1 MLDPDISTQDAK
13 ALLSFDDRTSAG
25 LNRRRFLQLA
35 AMGVAAGAT
44 GGGLSEL
51 LGSGMVPGQ
60 ARDAWAAGPIGP
72 TDGVVV
78 LVGFDGGN
86 DFLNTTVPYTNGD
99 YYTQRGAGMSIAP
112 GRVLPLN
119 GALGL
124 HPELGYLKALYDS
137 GQVAVVQG
145 VGYPNPDRSHFSSMA
160 NWYYGRTIG
169 NPNPP
174 NGWIGRWL
182 DGKGETGPFAAATV
196 GNRVP
201 LSLVGTVARGT
212 AVPPWGPQ
220 WGDGTEPYQRL
231 MYDAVRAFGQPH
243 GKGTL
248 QDAVGKGLS
257 GVVDV
262 GQAVGPLFDTALREM
277 DNRLVQRMTVA
288 ARLINANLG
297 LRVIDASL
305 DGFDTHSSQVS
316 SNPSTP
322 GEHDI
327 LMRSFD
333 VALQAF
339 FRELSPAFRNRVTLM
354 TYSEFGRTLNGNDSS
369 GTDHGTASSHFV
381 IGPAVRG
388 GLYGQMPSLAN
399 LDQWDPI
406 PFHVDFRSMYTSVI
420 DGWLGGGAST
430 VLGANYENLNLFVRS
445 PGTDPAPPPPPPP
458 GPVVVGAGDYFPL
471 TPDRLFDSRNG
482 NGGRTTPLDAG
493 TEVDIVVLGRSGVP
507 ASGVTSVAVN
517 VVSVAATA
525 PTTMTVWPSGGAKPN
540 VANVRSLANRAVPN
554 LVIVQVGANGQIRVA
569 NESGS
574 AHLVVDVAGY
584 YGSGAGERL
593 APMTPVRALDT
604 RDGTGGQLGPVGTRS
619 SYDVQVAGVNGVPA
633 GVSSVVVNFT
643 AVRPTAK
650 GFATIWPTGVTRPVA
665 ASVNFE
671 PNQTVPNL
679 VIAKVGAGGKI
690 SVYNENG
697 VTNFV
702 VDVLAY
708 MTPGASAKHVPLT
721 AARLYD
727 ATAGGA
733 SMGPDST
740 MSLQVLGVGGVPSL
754 GVSAVA
760 LNVGAIGATANGFM
774 TAWPSGEAMPVAAN
788 LNPLANTPVSN
799 LAIVKVGP
807 DGKVN
812 VFNKNGSVKPVIDV
826 VGYYTA

>member
-1 MLDPDISTQDAK
+1 MLDPDISTHDAK

-35 AMGVAAGAT
+35 AMGAAAGAT

-51 LGSGMVPGQ
+51 LGSGLVPGQ
-60 ARDAWAAGPIGP
+60 VHDAWAAGPIGP

-99 YYTQRGAGMSIAP
+99 YYTQRGAKMSIAP
-112 GRVLPLN
+112 GSVLPLN

-124 HPELGYLKALYDS
+124 HPQLGYLKALYDA

-182 DGKGETGPFAAATV
+182 DGKGETGPFAGATV

-201 LSLVGTVARGT
+201 LSLIGAVARGT

-220 WGDGTEPYQRL
+220 WGDGTEPHQRL
-231 MYDAVRAFGQPH
+231 MYDAVRAFSQPH
-243 GKGTL
+243 GRGAL

-257 GVVDV
+257 GVVEV
-262 GQAVGPLFDTALREM
+262 GQVVGPLFDTALREL
-277 DNRLVQRMTVA
+277 DDRLVQRMTVA

-316 SNPSTP
+316 DNPASP
-322 GEHDI
+322 GEHDK

-333 VALQAF
+333 LALQAF
-339 FRELSPAFRNRVTLM
+339 FRELSPVFRNRVTLM
-354 TYSEFGRTLNGNDSS
+354 TYSEFGRTLNANDSA

-381 IGPAVRG
+381 IGSAVRG

-399 LDQWDPI
+399 LEYWDAI
-406 PFHVDFRSMYTSVI
+406 PFNVDFRSMYTSVI

-430 VLGANYENLNLFVRS
+430 VLGANYENLNLFTRA
-445 PGTDPAPPPPPPP
+445 PGTDPAPPPPV
-458 GPVVVGAGDYFPL
+458 GVVGAGDYFPL
-471 TPDRLFDSRNG
+471 TPDRLYDSRNG
-482 NGGRTTPLDAG
+482 TGGGAGPLGPGAQV
-493 TEVDIVVLGRSGVP
+493 EVAVLGVGGVP

-517 VVSVAATA
+517 VVSVAATE
-525 PTTMTVWPSGGAKPN
+525 PTTMTVWPSGGVKPN

-554 LVIVQVGANGQIRVA
+554 LVIVQVGANGRITIA
-569 NESGS
+569 NEKGS
-574 AHLVVDVAGY
+574 TNLVVDVAGY
-584 YGSGAGERL
+584 YGPGAGERL

-604 RDGTGGQLGPVGTRS
+604 RDGTGGKVGPVGTRS
-619 SYDVQVAGVNGVPA
+619 WHDVQVAGANGVPP
-633 GVSSVVVNFT
+633 GVTSVVVNLT

-650 GFATIWPTGVTRPVA
+650 GFATIWPTGIPRPVA

-708 MTPGASAKHVPLT
+708 MTPSAPARHVPLT
-721 AARLYD
+721 AARVYD
-727 ATAGGA
+727 AVAGGSA
-733 SMGPDST
+733 PMGPDST
-740 MSLQVLGVGGVPSL
+740 ISLQVLGVGGVPNS

-760 LNVGAIGATANGFM
+760 LNIGAIDATANGFM
-774 TAWPSGEAMPVAAN
+774 TAWPTGETMPVAAN

-799 LAIVKVGP
+799 LAIVKLGP

-812 VFNKNGSVKPVIDV
+812 LFNKNGSVKPIIDV